1 MRSPRTR
8 LPRAAE
14 PSALDVRRPTG
25 CPICRR
31 SGGPGEPPGMNDS
44 RRLQERLVEL
54 IPQRVGA
61 LGIVEPV
68 YCLRV
73 WYYGTDA
80 GGDRVP
86 SLMLCPDAARRR
98 VLAEKGDAAP
108 HYLWCADEVG
118 AGAYTAEINDP
129 TVSDLCRLWY
139 RRPGVAGRRK
149 SNCGPSGRWSSG
161 CRPA

>member
-1 MRSPRTR
+1 MSEMPKERGAGRTVGHE
-8 LPRAAE
+8 LLAA
-14 PSALDVRRPTG
+14 
-25 CPICRR
+25 
-31 SGGPGEPPGMNDS
+31 
-44 RRLQERLVEL
+44 LQERLIEL
-54 IPQRVGA
+54 IPQRVRA
-61 LGIVEPV
+61 LGIGEPV

-73 WYYGTDA
+73 WYYGTDV
-80 GGDRVP
+80 GLDRVP

-98 VLAEKGDAAP
+98 VLAEKGDVAP
-108 HYLWCADEVG
+108 HYLSCADEVG

-149 SNCGPSGRWSSG
+149 LNCVPSGRWSSG